1 MPTEIEYIFSI
12 NTGRS
17 GSHYLMHIFNHAED
31 CRAFH
36 EPEPSG
42 NGRVMRAYA
51 QGNAEP
57 IKQCVEKKINHIH
70 EIKRNCHIYAET
82 SHCFIKGFGWFLP
95 QHLPQEKIGVVILR
109 RTPAKIVE
117 SYRRVH
123 CSPLNPLG
131 RRWISL
137 PNMKSP
143 LVPPPNILISAKVS
157 YHYARCIRFKELT
170 IQRIKFLLKR
180 ILNKKSPLLT
190 YDEKKHLAWY
200 TETQYPDW
208 LKQYE
213 QDCLNWYIEE
223 TERKTEAFRQQYPDI
238 KYYEVNIEELNSLDA
253 VQQMFSYFGLR
264 RKNSLDSVLGRATN
278 LKS

>member
-1 MPTEIEYIFSI
+1 MSTEIEYIFSI

-17 GSHYLMHIFNHAED
+17 GSHYLMHLFNHAKA
-31 CRAFH
+31 CQAFH
-36 EPEPSG
+36 EPEPRG
-42 NGRVMRAYA
+42 NGSVMRAYA
-51 QGNAEP
+51 QGNTALM
-57 IKQCVEKKINHIH
+57 KQCVEEKLQRIH
-70 EIKRNCHIYAET
+70 EIKRDCHIYAET

-109 RTPAKIVE
+109 RIPAKIVE
-117 SYRRVH
+117 SYTRVH

-137 PNMKSP
+137 PNMKEP
-143 LVPPPNILISAKVS
+143 LVPPPNIFFSAKAS
-157 YHYARCIRFKELT
+157 YSYARCVRFRELT
-170 IQRIKFLLKR
+170 IQGIKFLLKR

-200 TETQYPDW
+200 TETQYPNW
-208 LKQYE
+208 LKKYE

-223 TERKTEAFRQQYPDI
+223 TEKKTELFRQQYPAI
-238 KYYEVNIEELNSLDA
+238 KYYEVTLEGLNSLDT
-253 VQQMFSYFGLR
+253 VQQMFACFGLR
-264 RKNSLDSVLGRATN
+264 GKDSLASVLGKPTN